1 MAKNLSIKEV
11 EDFVFSNKIIQSK
24 LEKYKFLFQTYNMA
38 LSVPFLHNLKTRTVL
53 EFIDLLDQED
63 IKIISDTLKKEVQI
77 TKPKF
82 SKVKNFNCYIDNLE
96 FLLDDASNYT
106 EVCLSRKGNNIK
118 VLLWR

>member
-1 MAKNLSIKEV
+1 MVKNLSIKEV
-11 EDFVFSNKIIQSK
+11 EDFVFSNKIIQFK

-38 LSVPFLHNLKTRTVL
+38 LSVPFLQHLKTRTVL
-53 EFIDLLDQED
+53 EFIDLLDEED
-63 IKIISDTLKKEVQI
+63 IKVISDILKKEIQI

-82 SKVKNFNCYIDNLE
+82 SKVKNFACYTENLE